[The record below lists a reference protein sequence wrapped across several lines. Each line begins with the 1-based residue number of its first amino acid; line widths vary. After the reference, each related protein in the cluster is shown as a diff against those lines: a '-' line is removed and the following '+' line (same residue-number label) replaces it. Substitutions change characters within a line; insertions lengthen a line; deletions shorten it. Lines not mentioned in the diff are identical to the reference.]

1 MRATQKKII
10 SKPVTRTDD
19 GKYLSNAVL
28 DFEGYSG
35 VQSKVEN
42 GHKADEN
49 QVSNTSS
56 SLVKFPRYPS
66 SLANFFAS
74 SKECATKTS

>member
-1 MRATQKKII
+1 MTILATQKKII

-19 GKYLSNAVL
+19 GKYKSKAELLFS
-28 DFEGYSG
+28 GKSG
-35 VQSKVEN
+35 VQSNVEN

-56 SLVKFPRYPS
+56 SLVNSP
-66 SLANFFAS
+66 
-74 SKECATKTS
+74 